1 MNEQTHPLLTLLAV
15 FLLVAVIGAAPAAA
29 LENLG
34 IVVGLD
40 RANLEGDEPSGFKYQ
55 TKTGYLAGAVVEFSL
70 GRDLL
75 LSLQPGYRHTETG
88 ISYKDRQA
96 GVVRDSVR
104 LKADWL
110 VLPVVVRVGGR
121 GAFYA
126 TGGLD
131 FAIGI
136 NGGLEGGEEGIAI
149 GDLVQD
155 VDMAALVGV
164 GFEVPSGRF
173 RSTRRAVQIP
183 KPIRCRAG
191 SGSAVGN
198 SRPACSCPWE
208 ARDATRRHRFGV
220 HRPVAGGA
228 HAGRGDVPGRHDDRD
243 TRWHPGIAG
252 PPLRPVSLGAVPVH
266 PHVHA

>member
-1 MNEQTHPLLTLLAV
+1 
-15 FLLVAVIGAAPAAA
+15 
-29 LENLG
+29 
-34 IVVGLD
+34 
-40 RANLEGDEPSGFKYQ
+40 
-55 TKTGYLAGAVVEFSL
+55 VVEFSL

-173 RSTRRAVQIP
+173 RITGEVRYRQGLLNAARSADPETDTVPSRFRFSGWQLQ
-183 KPIRCRAG
+183 AG
-191 SGSAVGN
+191 LLL
-198 SRPACSCPWE
+198 PM
-208 ARDATRRHRFGV
+208 
-220 HRPVAGGA
+220 GG
-228 HAGRGDVPGRHDDRD
+228 P
-243 TRWHPGIAG
+243 
-252 PPLRPVSLGAVPVH
+252 
-266 PHVHA
+266 